1 MEFQRAYLD
10 TCSEATGI
18 VVVID
23 VLRAFSTATYA
34 FAAGAE
40 TITLVSIIAE
50 ALELRERN
58 PQSLL
63 MGEVEGL
70 PIPGF
75 DFGNSP
81 PQFDGMDLPGRH
93 LVQRTTS
100 GTQGVVRSQKAD
112 ILLAASFC
120 NVGATARYISVL
132 APEKATYAITGLRPG
147 GWGDEEAACADYLV
161 ELLENRNPSHAPYLQ
176 RVRESPL
183 GRLFLDA
190 EKIDFDYQDLEYC
203 LAINRFNFA
212 MPVSKQD
219 GGLIIVAH
227 PC

>member
-1 MEFQRAYLD
+1 
-10 TCSEATGI
+10 

-23 VLRAFSTATYA
+23 VWRAFSTATYA

-40 TITLVSIIAE
+40 TITLVSTIEE
-50 ALELRERN
+50 ALEWREKN
-58 PQSLL
+58 PQLLL
-63 MGEVEGL
+63 MGELKGL

-75 DFGNSP
+75 DLGNSP
-81 PQFDGMDLPGRH
+81 PQFDSMDLSGRH

-112 ILLAASFC
+112 ILLASSFC
-120 NVGATARYISVL
+120 NVGATARYISDL
-132 APEKATYAITGLRPG
+132 APEKVTYVITGLRPG
-147 GWGDEEAACADYLV
+147 GWGDEDAACADYLS
-161 ELLENRNPSHAPYLQ
+161 ELLKGCNPSLADYLQ
-176 RVRESPL
+176 RVRESPS

-190 EKIDFDYQDLEYC
+190 EKIDFDYHELEYC

-219 GGLIIVAH
+219 GRLIIVAH